1 MLAWQGRVGPGRVP
15 DRRSGAAAT
24 LTPAGASTGNGVT
37 SKLLTSWPARVA
49 RVTPPGGGSSR
60 EPVTQPLTPAGRW
73 GHPARSMAPNPS
85 PTRGRWDLT
94 SRRGI
99 PRMDESAACIQRQTL
114 AQRRGRTRD
123 ASCTKDPKASMEA
136 ASTGGVET
144 NVNSLDVTPLPRNPG
159 RPGTGILI
167 LADHE
172 QARARTARDLG
183 DRGVGA

>member
-1 MLAWQGRVGPGRVP
+1 MPK
-15 DRRSGAAAT
+15 AAT
-24 LTPAGASTGNGVT
+24 TCRPHVQNPDLRPPGHDKDALCHMFGCDP
-37 SKLLTSWPARVA
+37 LPP

-60 EPVTQPLTPAGRW
+60 EPVTQPLTLVGRW